1 MRDIAKAAY
10 EGLEPGRSGFM
21 RPDAGLDALEQFQ
34 SVHYA
39 AQAMQKDG
47 LILIQKIHRESSS
60 VRQLIDNI
68 QFTRLK

>member
-1 MRDIAKAAY
+1 MRDIAKTAY

-34 SVHYA
+34 SVHDT

-60 VRQLIDNI
+60 GRQLIDNI
-68 QFTRLK
+68 HFMRVK